1 MRCDCSNYNGCSTGK
16 SSDFVEHRNRQP
28 GEERHL
34 VASVAP
40 EGAVVSGLERGRE
53 GNWRERVNMADEDN
67 LYLENLDEFVNDEDK
82 IVC

>member
-1 MRCDCSNYNGCSTGK
+1 MT
-16 SSDFVEHRNRQP
+16 
-28 GEERHL
+28 
-34 VASVAP
+34 AVAP
-40 EGAVVSGLERGRE
+40 ESPAILWNAETGNLERNAILLRLLRLTLEGAVVSGLERGRE